1 MAQEKFLIDA
11 NAFITPHLQYYPF
24 DLAPSF
30 WQQLENHIKDGTIV
44 VLDMVKAEILQGT
57 DSLRDWMDALE
68 IAELID
74 RRRPEI
80 LAKYSQVLTHI
91 QTDPCYQ
98 EAALR
103 EWSKASVADPWIVAT
118 AAAYGYTIITLEKP
132 IPGLSHKA
140 PTKKPKI
147 PDVARALSVQTQDL
161 FYLMRKLNFKL

>member
-1 MAQEKFLIDA
+1 MAQEKLLIDA
-11 NAFITPHLQYYPF
+11 NALITPHLQYYPF

-30 WQQLENHIKDGTIV
+30 WQQLENSIKDGTVV
-44 VLDMVKAEILQGT
+44 VLDIVKAEVLQGT
-57 DSLRDWMDALE
+57 DSLRDWMEALE
-68 IAELID
+68 IGELID

-80 LAKYSQVLTHI
+80 LAKYSQVLTHL
-91 QTDPCYQ
+91 QTNPCYQ

-132 IPGLSHKA
+132 ILGLSPKA

-161 FYLMRKLNFKL
+161 FYLMRKLNFRL